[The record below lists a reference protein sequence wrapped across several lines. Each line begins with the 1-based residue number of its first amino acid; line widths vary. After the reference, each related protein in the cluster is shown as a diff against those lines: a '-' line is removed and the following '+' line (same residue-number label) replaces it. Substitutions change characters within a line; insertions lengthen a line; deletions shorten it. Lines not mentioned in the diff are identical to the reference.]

1 MNNKFKMFKEEL
13 ELDLVNKNVVGEVQ
27 VEMVPEFYNE
37 HREPHP
43 KTFLDHLK
51 MNLKQKRRKWEYKIA
66 SMRKYFKGESELW
79 FEAHHREWEGFDE
92 FKVSFLKR
100 FWSEKK
106 QEELRGRIMGGSKF
120 MGHYRD
126 VHNYVVRT
134 YNQSQYLDPP
144 MPIAT
149 FVRSIARQLPENLRL
164 VLLAARPENL
174 DTLENL
180 IMGWQ
185 EDQKF
190 NNRSEHR
197 GFRYNGEQSYVRH
210 DKYERYDRNRE
221 GMETI
226 MSKVVI
232 ELIKAVVEGCIAMI
246 IAQRE

>member
-1 MNNKFKMFKEEL
+1 
-13 ELDLVNKNVVGEVQ
+13 
-27 VEMVPEFYNE
+27 
-37 HREPHP
+37 
-43 KTFLDHLK
+43 
-51 MNLKQKRRKWEYKIA
+51 
-66 SMRKYFKGESELW
+66 
-79 FEAHHREWEGFDE
+79 
-92 FKVSFLKR
+92 
-100 FWSEKK
+100 
-106 QEELRGRIMGGSKF
+106 MGGSKF

-126 VHNYVVRT
+126 VHSYIVRT

-185 EDQKF
+185 RTRNLIIGVNTEVLDIMASKVMSDMI
-190 NNRSEHR
+190 NMKGMIGTEKGKNR
-197 GFRYNGEQSYVRH
+197 Q
-210 DKYERYDRNRE
+210 

-226 MSKVVI
+226 MRKVVI